1 LAGAIYRQIAD
12 DLREQI
18 TAGKLRPGSQLATE
32 PNMAAE
38 YGSSRSTIRLAISL
52 LIHEGLV
59 QTRQGVGTYVAEPS
73 TLRTVVLSDEED
85 WQAGEHADAAL
96 QPAAEPAGRP
106 TAERFQ
112 TETAG
117 ADAEVASALNIA
129 EGTQIVVRRSFLYI
143 GKEPWSLVVSHYP
156 MDIVRDTE
164 LDQAGPNI
172 KGASLVLAEHG
183 HEPVG
188 YRHDICAR
196 MPDATEKAFFQLSA
210 AVPVTVV
217 SRITYDASQPIRLSR
232 YVYRA
237 DRLRLRHDM
246 GSIPGE

>member
-1 LAGAIYRQIAD
+1 LAAAIYRQIAD

-18 TAGKLRPGSQLATE
+18 IAGKLQPGSQLPTE
-32 PNMAAE
+32 PNMAAD
-38 YGSSRSTIRLAISL
+38 YGASRSTIRLAIGL

-59 QTRQGVGTYVAEPS
+59 ETRQGVGTYVAEPATPLTV
-73 TLRTVVLSDEED
+73 TLSSEED

-96 QPAAEPAGRP
+96 QPTADAASKP
-106 TAERFQ
+106 TAEKFQ
-112 TETAG
+112 TETAS
-117 ADAEVASALNIA
+117 AAPDVAAALNVD

-143 GKEPWSLVVSHYP
+143 GKEPWSLVVSYYP
-156 MDIVRDTE
+156 MDIVKGTG
-164 LDQAGPNI
+164 LDQAGPNV

-183 HEPVG
+183 HQPVG

-196 MPDATEKAFFQLSA
+196 MPDATEKSFFQLSS

-217 SRITYDASQPIRLSR
+217 SRITYDATQPIRLTS

-246 GSIPGE
+246 GTIPAL